1 MGRIFLVVIF
11 PWESCFLCDV
21 LVPPS
26 VKWEKE
32 A

>member
-1 MGRIFLVVIF
+1 MGRIFLVIF